1 MNTKETRPVKISFP
15 ISLYFKQLFSHDT
28 YVRFINPFGFW
39 RRYRIQ
45 HLETCH
51 ELDIVEYLERC
62 HQLKWQASK
71 AINCGNTKFTEIF
84 LSSHFPVQQLPP
96 NAILII
102 QPSIK
107 LKYRG
112 VTYQTKKILSINI
125 NNVQFEPGIVELD
138 SSQQPLNSKNIN
150 TPEKSGSS

>member
-1 MNTKETRPVKISFP
+1 MNTTEVRSVKISFP
-15 ISLYFKQLFSHDT
+15 FSLYFKQLFFHDT

-51 ELDIVEYLERC
+51 EQDIVQHLECC

-71 AINCGNTKFTEIF
+71 AINCGDTKFTEIF
-84 LSSHFPVQQLPP
+84 LHSHFLQQITP
-96 NAILII
+96 NTILIT

-112 VTYQTKKILSINI
+112 VTYQTKKILGINI
-125 NNVQFEPGIVELD
+125 NNVQFEPNIVELD
-138 SSQQPLNSKNIN
+138 SSQQSLNSKNIN
-150 TPEKSGSS
+150 TPKRSGSS